1 MQPLKIYHA
10 WKIERNRFIEMDW
23 ETADPQEMREYLTD
37 DLLLLKHAFDN
48 SIQIHLS
55 WEPAGDPQGRFVLK
69 VIDDDKKKP
78 VELIP
83 PEVLKR
89 WWIGSRRLA

>member
-1 MQPLKIYHA
+1 
-10 WKIERNRFIEMDW
+10 MDW

-78 VELIP
+78 RRTYSTRSVE
-83 PEVLKR
+83 EVVD
-89 WWIGSRRLA
+89 WIEKACIGEM

>member
-1 MQPLKIYHA
+1 M
-10 WKIERNRFIEMDW
+10 
-23 ETADPQEMREYLTD
+23 TD

-48 SIQIHLS
+48 SIQIHLG
-55 WEPAGDPQGRFVLK
+55 WEPAGDPQGQFVLENLNLL
-69 VIDDDKKKP
+69 IRRDLI
-78 VELIP
+78 EFIP